1 MPSASPSHDRP
12 VAGPD
17 DLACTPSVLFQSD
30 DATTVLLDIPRSLEE
45 AQVLPG
51 ERPRRRIYS
60 ASPRREPFLT
70 PDPRSPRRRRHG
82 PRSSSARC
90 GAAAHHGPAQSPAA
104 QIADLMTTASVE
116 AALRVLAESY
126 QGPFYLPRLS
136 SASSPGA
143 ERQKN
148 QHGDGQRGQNGQ
160 VDHVNQEN
168 QDDPGNEVDHDGQDG
183 RDDRR
188 DHDSPTSTIAVPKA
202 TFLHGSIENLRNTF
216 HHRAPI
222 FNLIVLDPPWPNR
235 SARRRSAAYNPARH
249 LAEMRTLLTSIP
261 VADHLARDGL
271 VAVWITNKASIP
283 ELLAS
288 PDGDSVFASWGVQLA
303 AEWTWL
309 KITADG
315 KPLYDMAS
323 VWRKPWEKIL
333 IAKRIG
339 AQTPPRLR
347 PKIIVA
353 APDVHSRKPNLR
365 GLLGQI
371 LGDGDG
377 HGEAQY
383 CGLEVFARNLTAGW
397 WSWGDEVLHFQDRRF
412 WAGFSDEL

>member
-1 MPSASPSHDRP
+1 MPLASPSHERA
-12 VAGPD
+12 AGLD
-17 DLACTPSVLFQSD
+17 DLACTPSVLFQSG

-45 AQVLPG
+45 AQALPG

-70 PDPRSPRRRRHG
+70 PDPTSPRRRRHG
-82 PRSSSARC
+82 SRSSSARC

-104 QIADLMTTASVE
+104 QIADLMTTVSAE

-136 SASSPGA
+136 SAPPLGA
-143 ERQKN
+143 ERQKKR
-148 QHGDGQRGQNGQ
+148 HSGGQGGQNGQ
-160 VDHVNQEN
+160 VDHVNQGN
-168 QDDPGNEVDHDGQDG
+168 QDGPGNEVDHDGHDG
-183 RDDRR
+183 
-188 DHDSPTSTIAVPKA
+188 HDSPTSTIAVPEA
-202 TFLHGSIENLRNTF
+202 TFLHGSIQNLRNTF

-235 SARRRSAAYNPARH
+235 SARRRSAAYTPVRH

-339 AQTPPRLR
+339 APTPPRLR
-347 PKIIVA
+347 SKVIVA

-365 GLLGQI
+365 GLLGQVF
-371 LGDGDG
+371 GDDDG
-377 HGEAQY
+377 RGEAQY

-397 WSWGDEVLHFQDRRF
+397 WSWGDEVLHFQDRQY
-412 WAGFSDEL
+412 WADVSDEL

>member
-1 MPSASPSHDRP
+1 MPSALPSHERA
-12 VAGPD
+12 AGPN

-60 ASPRREPFLT
+60 TSPRRESFPT
-70 PDPRSPRRRRHG
+70 PDPTSPRRRRHG
-82 PRSSSARC
+82 SRSSFARC

-116 AALRVLAESY
+116 AALRVLVESY
-126 QGPFYLPRLS
+126 RGPFYFPRLS

-143 ERQKN
+143 ERQKKK
-148 QHGDGQRGQNGQ
+148 QSGGEGGQNSP
-160 VDHVNQEN
+160 VDRGKQGNQE
-168 QDDPGNEVDHDGQDG
+168 DSGNEVDHDGQG
-183 RDDRR
+183 DRR
-188 DHDSPTSTIAVPKA
+188 DHESPTSTIAVPEA
-202 TFLHGSIENLRNTF
+202 TFLHGSIQNLRSTF
-216 HHRAPI
+216 HRRAPI

-235 SARRRSAAYNPARH
+235 SARRRSAAYTPARH

-261 VADHLARDGL
+261 VAEHLARDGL

-288 PDGDSVFASWGVQLA
+288 PNGDSVFASWGVQLA

-339 AQTPPRLR
+339 APTPPRLR
-347 PKIIVA
+347 SKVIVA

-365 GLLGQI
+365 GLLGQV

-377 HGEAQY
+377 RGEAQY

-397 WSWGDEVLHFQDRRF
+397 WSWGDEVLHFQERRY
-412 WAGFSDEL
+412 WADVSDEL

>member
-1 MPSASPSHDRP
+1 MLSASPSHDRP

-17 DLACTPSVLFQSD
+17 DLACTPSVIFQSN

-51 ERPRRRIYS
+51 EPPRRRIYS

-70 PDPRSPRRRRHG
+70 PDPTSPRRRRHG
-82 PRSSSARC
+82 SHSNSVRR
-90 GAAAHHGPAQSPAA
+90 GAAAHHGPTQSPAA

-116 AALRVLAESY
+116 AALRMLEESY

-136 SASSPGA
+136 SAPPLGA
-143 ERQKN
+143 ERRKK
-148 QHGDGQRGQNGQ
+148 QHSGGQGGQNGQ
-160 VDHVNQEN
+160 VDHVNKGNQEG
-168 QDDPGNEVDHDGQDG
+168 PGNEIDHDGHDSQGD
-183 RDDRR
+183 R
-188 DHDSPTSTIAVPKA
+188 DHDSPTSTIAVPEA
-202 TFLHGSIENLRNTF
+202 TFLHGSIKNLRNTF

-235 SARRRSAAYNPARH
+235 SARRRSAAYTPVRH

-261 VADHLARDGL
+261 VAEHLARDGL

-288 PDGDSVFASWGVQLA
+288 SDGDSVFASWGVQLA

-339 AQTPPRLR
+339 APTPPRLR
-347 PKIIVA
+347 SKVIVA

-365 GLLGQI
+365 GLLEQV

-377 HGEAQY
+377 RGEVRY

-397 WSWGDEVLHFQDRRF
+397 WSWGDEVLHFQNRRY
-412 WAGFSDEL
+412 WADVSDEL